1 MKVYLI
7 INDYRNAE
15 ESSLEIT
22 AYATRELAE
31 AKIKTMI
38 DDEINTQVE
47 NGLLET
53 DNDGNVLGLANGNGE
68 LEISDTELYIADGW
82 GLLDNIY
89 ICEKEILG
97 E

>member
-1 MKVYLI
+1 MEVYLI
-7 INDYRNAE
+7 INDYRNEE

-31 AKIKTMI
+31 AKIKPMI
-38 DDEINTQVE
+38 KDEIKQQVE

-53 DNDGNVLGLANGNGE
+53 NNDGKVIHFANGNGE
-68 LEISDTELYIADGW
+68 LEISDTELYIDDGW
-82 GLLDNIY
+82 GLLDHIY

>member
-7 INDYRNAE
+7 INDYRNEE
-15 ESSLEIT
+15 ESSLDIT

-31 AKIKTMI
+31 ANIKPMI
-38 DDEINTQVE
+38 ESEINTQIE

-53 DNDGNVLGLANGNGE
+53 DNDGNVLGLANGNGL
-68 LEISDTELYIADGW
+68 LEISDTGLYIDDGW
-82 GLLDNIY
+82 GLLDHIY
-89 ICEKEILG
+89 ISEKEIRG